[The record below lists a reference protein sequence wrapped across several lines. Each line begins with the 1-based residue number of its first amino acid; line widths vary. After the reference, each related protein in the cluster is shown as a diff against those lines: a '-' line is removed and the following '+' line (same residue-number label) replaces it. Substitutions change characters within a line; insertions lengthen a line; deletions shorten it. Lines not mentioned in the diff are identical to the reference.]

1 MATDQRGW
9 AEAYRVVD
17 KPATQEVGR
26 YRDFETSGGDVIVHD
41 TEEVDAWVQATAA
54 ISVEGAR

>member
-9 AEAYRVVD
+9 AETHRAVD
-17 KPATQEVGR
+17 KLATQEIGR

-41 TEEVDAWVQATAA
+41 TEEVDAWIQASAA